1 MGLRTIVTMVRED
14 TELFNYLKN
23 ISLLANNL
31 YNATLFRM
39 RQILTAANKD
49 QGRWT
54 DNEKGV
60 QVEID
65 RLLEVNSNL
74 RRPTRENP
82 YVSYPFVHHLMYVNR
97 NPDYFCDG
105 LPSQTGQQVMK
116 NAVQNMKAFYKAKA
130 DWRKHPKRRAEDLLF
145 YKPASPDLRR
155 RDPFSV
161 YGYHG
166 EEAEK
171 CQGWMDSETGKRRTK
186 PQRDLIAVRIR
197 RPSAIQGAER
207 AEPYRIDRSG
217 HQKFRS
223 YDEQHRPAGDLVQG
237 RMAEAYQLL
246 VQSEDVKCQVVA
258 DGRYDETVPFH
269 RKVKSV
275 GDQTRKQDERLYAQ
289 SREDHHQ
296 IL

>member
-65 RLLEVNSNL
+65 RLLEINSNL

-97 NPDYFCDG
+97 NPDYFSDG

-116 NAVQNMKAFYKAKA
+116 NAV
-130 DWRKHPKRRAEDLLF
+130 
-145 YKPASPDLRR
+145 
-155 RDPFSV
+155 
-161 YGYHG
+161 
-166 EEAEK
+166 
-171 CQGWMDSETGKRRTK
+171 
-186 PQRDLIAVRIR
+186 
-197 RPSAIQGAER
+197 
-207 AEPYRIDRSG
+207 
-217 HQKFRS
+217 
-223 YDEQHRPAGDLVQG
+223 
-237 RMAEAYQLL
+237 
-246 VQSEDVKCQVVA
+246 
-258 DGRYDETVPFH
+258 
-269 RKVKSV
+269 
-275 GDQTRKQDERLYAQ
+275 
-289 SREDHHQ
+289 
-296 IL
+296 